1 MRMMM
6 DIELPLE
13 PFNTAVRDGSAGP
26 KMQKIL
32 QALKPEAAYF
42 CARNGRRGGTL
53 IVNMN
58 NMSEIPAFAEPWF
71 LTFNAKVEFHPAMTP
86 EDLAKANLESLGK
99 QWGS

>member
-1 MRMMM
+1 
-6 DIELPLE
+6 
-13 PFNTAVRDGSAGP
+13 
-26 KMQKIL
+26 MQKIL
-32 QALKPEAAYF
+32 QALKPKAAYF

-53 IVNMN
+53 IVKMN

-99 QWGS
+99 QWGA